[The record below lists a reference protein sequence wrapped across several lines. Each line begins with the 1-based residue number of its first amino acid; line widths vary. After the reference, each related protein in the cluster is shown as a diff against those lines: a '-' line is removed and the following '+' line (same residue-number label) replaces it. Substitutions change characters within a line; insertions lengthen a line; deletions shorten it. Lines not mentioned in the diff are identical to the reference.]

1 MRLGFS
7 DEVWVF
13 VNNKLTYIDKN
24 LYRDNFRKY
33 PDGRISIEN
42 SQFPVRFTSGENEI
56 LIGVSNN
63 FFGWGI
69 IARLESMEGLS
80 FTKL

>member
-69 IARLESMEGLS
+69 IAWLESMEGLS